1 MKRLLLT
8 LATLAA
14 TQASAAE
21 FVIKNNNRPG
31 KGFNDPTPV
40 APAGLNFATTRG
52 GQAQIA
58 FRAAGA
64 IWGATLRSV
73 PPIIIDAAF
82 MSAGEDATFAC
93 SDPNRVVLGFARK
106 LGQIGGDPSFP
117 NQKAQYPFALANALA
132 GRVLTGSQ
140 AAILTRFNAE
150 LGTARC
156 PGFSAWDFS
165 LDEDGTTLLSTIL
178 HEFGHG
184 LGFASGITTET
195 GIFSDGVAA
204 FDYQAFDVTGTTPQ
218 TWVSSGSASRQTLAI
233 TPGALV
239 LSGENTKRDIPR
251 FLGFSPSLQLSLG
264 NVDAGLIDYV
274 PGAFSGTLEG
284 GGVIVASTPADGCAE
299 LTQGPMTGKV
309 ALIRRGTCTFAEKAN
324 RAADA
329 GAIGLLVANN
339 VDGLIQMAPAK
350 PQRHFPAVMVTQA
363 VGDLIDLQLSKGP
376 ASVSWVPGSTR
387 SNANPTGAYLY
398 TPTAIE
404 PGSSISHF
412 NTGSYPR
419 ALLMQ
424 PASEPSTPLNLDL
437 TASAM
442 ADMGWSVI
450 NGLTVSVVKA
460 LDGPIIG
467 GSENRYLVVV
477 INRRATDIGAVTLE
491 VTGPGTVLSYE
502 GACQTVPCSLGEMRS
517 GATELVMVNVKT
529 AAGATG
535 DFAVTAKLTPSSASA
550 EDSLT
555 YTASQ
560 EVASGGDVKA
570 SIVAPKS
577 LDEGTDAVFVTT
589 VVNQGPSI
597 AAPVTVSISGVA
609 ADGSALALTGDCAE
623 PSPCGY
629 SELAK
634 DAPLTLNTTFSVPK
648 GFNKKVTV
656 TATVTSGTPD
666 SDASNNTAST
676 TAVHAGCSTI
686 SASTV
691 SLWLAA
697 FVLVAMMRR
706 RSAR

>member
-14 TQASAAE
+14 TQAGAAE
-21 FVIKNNNRPG
+21 FVIKNNNKPG

-40 APAGLNFATTRG
+40 TPAGLNFATTRG
-52 GQAQIA
+52 GQAQIV

-82 MSAGEDATFAC
+82 STAGEDAVFAC
-93 SDPNRVVLGFARK
+93 TDPNRVVAGFARR
-106 LGQIGGDPSFP
+106 LGQLGGDPSFP
-117 NQKAQYPFALANALA
+117 NPKAQYPFALANALA

-150 LGTARC
+150 FGTPRC
-156 PGFSAWDFS
+156 VGFSAWDFS
-165 LDEDGTTLLSTIL
+165 LDEDGTTLLSTVL

-184 LGFASGITTET
+184 LGFASGISQET
-195 GIFSDGVAA
+195 GIFSDGIAA
-204 FDYQAFDVTGTTPQ
+204 FDYQAFDVTTATPQ
-218 TWVSSGSASRQTLAI
+218 TWVSSGAAARQTLVI
-233 TPGALV
+233 TPGGLV
-239 LSGENTKRDIPR
+239 LTGENIKRDVPR
-251 FLGFSPSLQLSLG
+251 YLGFSPSLQLSLG
-264 NVDAGLIDYV
+264 NVDAGLIDYA
-274 PGAFSGTLEG
+274 PGAFSGPLEG
-284 GGVIVASTPADGCAE
+284 GGVIMASTPADGCAE

-309 ALIRRGTCTFAEKAN
+309 ALIRRGTCTFLEKAN

-329 GAIGLLVANN
+329 GAIGLLVSNN
-339 VDGLIQMAPAK
+339 VGGLIQMAPAK
-350 PQRHFPAVMVTQA
+350 PARRFPAVMVTQA
-363 VGDLIDLQLSKGP
+363 TGDAIEGQLTKGP
-376 ASVSWVPGSTR
+376 ASVTWVPGSTR
-387 SNANPTGAYLY
+387 SNANATGAYLY

-404 PGSSISHF
+404 PGSSVSHF

-424 PASEPSTPLNLDL
+424 PVSVPSTPLNLDL

-442 ADMGWSVI
+442 ADMGWSVV
-450 NGLTVSVVKA
+450 NGLTVSLVKA
-460 LDGPIIG
+460 LDGPIIP

-477 INRRATDIGAVTLE
+477 INRRATEIDSVTLD
-491 VTGPGTVLSYE
+491 VTGPATVLSYE
-502 GACQTVPCSLGEMRS
+502 GACKAIPCKLGAMRA
-517 GATELVMVNVKT
+517 GETALVMVNLKT

-535 DFAVTAKLTPSSASA
+535 NSAINAKLTPSSASA
-550 EDSLT
+550 DDSLT

-560 EVASGGDVKA
+560 EVASGGDLKA

-597 AAPVTVSISGVA
+597 AAPVTVSISGTA
-609 ADGSALALTGDCAE
+609 SDGSMLALTGDCAE

-666 SDASNNTAST
+666 SDMSNNTAST
-676 TAVHAGCSTI
+676 TAVHAGCSSV
-686 SASTV
+686 SASSV

-697 FVLVAMMRR
+697 FVLLAMMRR
-706 RSAR
+706 RSAS